1 MKRTYNNN
9 DTFNNT
15 NTTSLV
21 CLEVPILCV
30 FCVCVCVF
38 CVWVWVRMCVTS
50 TTLTIPHHL
59 YDSKYVHE
67 RVCACG
73 GINSDNSTECMIKTI
88 INNNTNTENFTFP
101 HHLYVSKYKYTNVCA
116 WACMCMWGKYV
127 CVWRTMRRD
136 WLHDAMERR
145 LLALAL
151 GSASWLLLLEGS
163 SLLHPSDATMR
174 CEGWRLM
181 GRSCG
186 WKIHLDPSLGS
197 SPLPPYPNQHQST
210 TTSRDISRV
219 VLRSLENVMS
229 GVTLHGCLWCW
240 AILYV

>member
-9 DTFNNT
+9 DTFNNDT

-21 CLEVPILCV
+21 CLKVPILCV

-127 CVWRTMRRD
+127 CVCGEQC
-136 WLHDAMERR
+136 DAIGSTTQWNEGSWKA
-145 LLALAL
+145 LGSCSWKALALAPGLSTLAKRRCDEGLEHNGAKAIWRRPSQLLPLFPLSLAL
-151 GSASWLLLLEGS
+151 GLSTQATRRCAARAGDSWGEAVG
-163 SLLHPSDATMR
+163 
-174 CEGWRLM
+174 
-181 GRSCG
+181 GRS
-186 WKIHLDPSLGS
+186 I
-197 SPLPPYPNQHQST
+197 
-210 TTSRDISRV
+210 
-219 VLRSLENVMS
+219 
-229 GVTLHGCLWCW
+229 
-240 AILYV
+240 

>member
-67 RVCACG
+67 LVCACG

-88 INNNTNTENFTFP
+88 INNNTNTENFTLP

-127 CVWRTMRRD
+127 CVWGTMRRD

-151 GSASWLLLLEGS
+151 GSASWLWLLAGSWPLHPSEATMRRRTGAQWGEGYMAKTFS
-163 SLLHPSDATMR
+163 ALAPLPPFFGTRPLHPSDATMR
-174 CEGWRLM
+174 RRAGAQWGEAVG
-181 GRSCG
+181 GRS
-186 WKIHLDPSLGS
+186 I
-197 SPLPPYPNQHQST
+197 
-210 TTSRDISRV
+210 
-219 VLRSLENVMS
+219 
-229 GVTLHGCLWCW
+229 
-240 AILYV
+240 